1 MNVLDPRNRNI
12 EYRSCRMSKRKQKR
26 HKRKLNLD
34 TFSDGI
40 KGKVLDA
47 VTITNEFES
56 RYISLEFQ
64 DQTELTITLDVR
76 LTGKLELFDCKTG
89 DQRLVK
95 EIGLV
100 PDDTPL
106 WRPKE

>member
-1 MNVLDPRNRNI
+1 MA
-12 EYRSCRMSKRKQKR
+12 KRKHER
-26 HKRKLNLD
+26 HDRKLNLD
-34 TFSDGI
+34 TFRRGI
-40 KGKVLDA
+40 RGKVLEA
-47 VTITNEFES
+47 VSITNELES

-89 DQRLVK
+89 DQRLVRK
-95 EIGLV
+95 IGLV

-106 WRPKE
+106 WRPEG

>member
-1 MNVLDPRNRNI
+1 MA
-12 EYRSCRMSKRKQKR
+12 KRKHERQE
-26 HKRKLNLD
+26 RKLNLD
-34 TFSDGI
+34 TFRRGI
-40 KGKVLDA
+40 RGKVLEA
-47 VTITNEFES
+47 VSITNELES

-95 EIGLV
+95 KIGIV
-100 PDDTPL
+100 PDDAPL
-106 WRPKE
+106 WRPQG

>member
-1 MNVLDPRNRNI
+1 MA
-12 EYRSCRMSKRKQKR
+12 KQKQKR
-26 HKRKLNLD
+26 QKQKLNLD
-34 TFSDGI
+34 TFRDGI
-40 KGKVLDA
+40 KGKVLEA
-47 VTITNEFES
+47 VSITNELES

-89 DQRLVK
+89 DQRLVRK
-95 EIGLV
+95 VGLV

-106 WRPKE
+106 WRPKG

>member
-1 MNVLDPRNRNI
+1 MA
-12 EYRSCRMSKRKQKR
+12 KRKHERQE
-26 HKRKLNLD
+26 RKLNLD
-34 TFSDGI
+34 TFRRGI
-40 KGKVLDA
+40 RGKVLEA
-47 VTITNEFES
+47 VSIANELES

-89 DQRLVK
+89 DQRLVRK
-95 EIGLV
+95 IGLV

-106 WRPKE
+106 WLPQG

>member
-1 MNVLDPRNRNI
+1 MNLVAGAH
-12 EYRSCRMSKRKQKR
+12 RMAKRKHERQE
-26 HKRKLNLD
+26 RKLNLD
-34 TFSDGI
+34 TFRRGI
-40 KGKVLDA
+40 RGKVLEA
-47 VTITNEFES
+47 VSITNELES

-89 DQRLVK
+89 DQRLVRK
-95 EIGLV
+95 IGLV

-106 WRPKE
+106 WRPQG